1 MSNKYSCVYTTLSE
15 YNSSQSAAN
24 MTQSGIQ
31 DSMTAGTPSMRLQ
44 VVPVY
49 GGPSYEAL
57 THDGKCT
64 CGGHFTIS
72 NAYPDYSS
80 NNCTKFTKRLCAD
93 NME

>member
-1 MSNKYSCVYTTLSE
+1 MSNKYSCVYTTLSD

-31 DSMTAGTPSMRLQ
+31 QAMTAGTPSMRLQ

-64 CGGHFTIS
+64 CGGHFTIQ
-72 NAYPDYSS
+72 NAYPDYG